1 MGVDVPVETPPAGPG
16 PQCTAKAPHRLQG
29 WRSLAFAS
37 PSFALTAMLLPVLM
51 YLPDYYAR
59 DLGLDLAVV
68 AFVLTTVRMADI
80 AFDPVIGLAM
90 DRSRPRTGRY
100 RTWFVA
106 GLPLAIIAI
115 YMLYNAP
122 VGVTGAYLFLW
133 LAAANV
139 GQSVSYLAHISWAAS
154 SARTYDHRSNIFGW
168 LMVFSVLGMFL
179 IMALPPVLSLAFG
192 WERSAGVRAMG
203 WLMIA
208 SLPLTGLLALAA
220 IREPPERPVLV
231 RPSRKELFALV
242 RRGLVVRLIGADI
255 VWGIGPSVA
264 AALLFAFFDSLKL
277 IERDLAGLAL
287 LAYFIGGMIGAPLW
301 VRIAKRTGKHHAL
314 LCSGLTYAVVQ
325 SAILLVPPGNVAFA
339 LILMAIAGLPSNAG
353 PILIRSMMADVADE
367 VRLATGV
374 DRLSLL
380 LSLLS
385 SIGKIGPALMTGLA
399 LYILSLVDFDI
410 RLGSGNSTEAL
421 WTLAV
426 LYAIVPASTGLLTA
440 WVIRGYRLD
449 AAAHAE
455 IRRQLDERD
464 AMARADAAAKGAESG
479 KSKLAAI

>member
-1 MGVDVPVETPPAGPG
+1 MTTDASTATPGREQSAERRN
-16 PQCTAKAPHRLQG
+16 ALHG
-29 WRSLAFAS
+29 WRTMAFAS

-59 DLGLDLAVV
+59 DLGVDLAVV
-68 AFVLTTVRMADI
+68 AFVLTTVRIADI
-80 AFDPVIGLAM
+80 AFDPVLGLMM
-90 DRSRPRTGRY
+90 DRSHPRTGRY
-100 RTWFVA
+100 RTWFVC
-106 GLPLAIIAI
+106 GIPLAAIAI

-122 VGVTGAYLFLW
+122 VGVSGAYLFLW

-154 SARTYDHRSNIFGW
+154 AARSYDHRSNIFGW

-179 IMALPPVLSLAFG
+179 IMALPPVLSLTLG
-192 WERSAGVRAMG
+192 WERPHAVQSMG

-208 SLPLTGLLALAA
+208 SLPLTALLAIAA
-220 IREPPERPVLV
+220 VGEPPRRPTLV
-231 RPSRKELFALV
+231 RPSRQDLLALL
-242 RRGLVVRLIGADI
+242 RRGLVVRLIAADI

-287 LAYFIGGMIGAPLW
+287 LAYFIGGMLGAPIC
-301 VRIAKRTGKHHAL
+301 VRIAKRTGKHRAL
-314 LCSGLTYAVVQ
+314 LWSGLTYAVVQ
-325 SAILLVPPGNVAFA
+325 SAILLVPAGNVPLA
-339 LILMAIAGLPSNAG
+339 LAGMAIAGLPSNAG

-385 SIGKIGPALMTGLA
+385 SIGKIGPAVMTGLA
-399 LYILSLVDFDI
+399 LYALSLADFDI
-410 RLGSGNSTEAL
+410 ALGARNSTESL
-421 WTLAV
+421 WLLGF
-426 LYAIVPASTGLLTA
+426 LYAIVPAATGLLTA

-449 AAAHAE
+449 ATTHAD
-455 IRRQLDERD
+455 ICRQLDERD
-464 AMARADAAAKGAESG
+464 RTAEREAETPEPAQKKTS
-479 KSKLAAI
+479 LASI

>member
-1 MGVDVPVETPPAGPG
+1 MTTDASTATPGREQSAERRN
-16 PQCTAKAPHRLQG
+16 ALHG
-29 WRSLAFAS
+29 WRTMAFAS

-59 DLGLDLAVV
+59 DLGVDLAVV
-68 AFVLTTVRMADI
+68 AFVLTTVRIADI
-80 AFDPVIGLAM
+80 AFDPVLGLMM
-90 DRSRPRTGRY
+90 DRSHPRTGRY
-100 RTWFVA
+100 RTWFVC
-106 GLPLAIIAI
+106 GIPLAAIAI

-122 VGVTGAYLFLW
+122 VGVSGAYLFLW

-154 SARTYDHRSNIFGW
+154 AARSYDHRSNIFGW

-179 IMALPPVLSLAFG
+179 IMALPPVLSLTLG
-192 WERSAGVRAMG
+192 WERPHAVQSMG

-208 SLPLTGLLALAA
+208 SLPLTALLAIAA
-220 IREPPERPVLV
+220 VGEPPRRPMLV
-231 RPSRKELFALV
+231 RPSRQELFALL
-242 RRGLVVRLIGADI
+242 RRGLVVRLIAADI

-287 LAYFIGGMIGAPLW
+287 LAYFIGGMLGAPIW
-301 VRIAKRTGKHHAL
+301 VRIAKRTGKHRAL
-314 LCSGLTYAVVQ
+314 LWSGLTYAVVQ
-325 SAILLVPPGNVAFA
+325 SAILLVPAGNVPLA
-339 LILMAIAGLPSNAG
+339 LVGMAIAGLPSNAG

-385 SIGKIGPALMTGLA
+385 SIGKIGPAVMTGLA
-399 LYILSLVDFDI
+399 LYALSLADFDI
-410 RLGSGNSTEAL
+410 ALGARNNTESL
-421 WTLAV
+421 WLLGF
-426 LYAIVPASTGLLTA
+426 LYAIVPAATGLLTA

-449 AAAHAE
+449 ATTHAD
-455 IRRQLDERD
+455 ICRQLDERD
-464 AMARADAAAKGAESG
+464 RTAEREAETPEPTQKKTS
-479 KSKLAAI
+479 LASI

>member
-1 MGVDVPVETPPAGPG
+1 MSVEATAAGPG
-16 PQCTAKAPHRLQG
+16 HRKEEAGQNPLRG
-29 WRSLAFAS
+29 WRAMAFAS

-68 AFVLTTVRMADI
+68 ALVLTTVRIADI
-80 AFDPVIGLAM
+80 AFDPVLGLAM

-100 RTWFVA
+100 RTWFLA
-106 GLPLAIIAI
+106 GLPIAMIAI

-133 LAAANV
+133 LAVANV

-168 LMVFSVLGMFL
+168 LMIFSVLGMFL

-192 WERSAGVRAMG
+192 WERSAGVQSMG

-208 SLPLTGLLALAA
+208 SLPLAGLLAVAA
-220 IREPPERPVLV
+220 VREPPARPVTV
-231 RPSRKELFALV
+231 RPSRRELFALA

-287 LAYFIGGMIGAPLW
+287 LAYFIGGMVGAPLW
-301 VRIAKRTGKHHAL
+301 VRIAKRTGKHRAL
-314 LCSGLTYAVVQ
+314 MWSGLTYAVVQ
-325 SAILLVPPGNVAFA
+325 SAILLVPPGNVPFA
-339 LILMAIAGLPSNAG
+339 LGLMAIAGLPSNAG

-410 RLGSGNSTEAL
+410 TLGAGNSAQAL
-421 WTLAV
+421 WTLAI
-426 LYAIVPASTGLLTA
+426 LYAIVPASTGLFTA

-449 AAAHAE
+449 AATHAE

-464 AMARADAAAKGAESG
+464 AAVQAGDAVDVSEVP
-479 KSKLAAI
+479 KSTYATI

>member
-1 MGVDVPVETPPAGPG
+1 MTIEAPSAGSGQQGKPAGPH
-16 PQCTAKAPHRLQG
+16 TLHG
-29 WRSLAFAS
+29 WRAMAFAS

-68 AFVLTTVRMADI
+68 ALVLTTVRIADI
-80 AFDPVIGLAM
+80 AFDPVLGLVM

-100 RTWFVA
+100 RTWFLA
-106 GLPLAIIAI
+106 GLPIAVVAI

-133 LAAANV
+133 LAVANV
-139 GQSVSYLAHISWAAS
+139 GQSISYLAHVSWAAS
-154 SARTYDHRSNIFGW
+154 SAPTYDNRSNIFGW

-179 IMALPPVLSLAFG
+179 IMALPPILSLLFG
-192 WERSAGVRAMG
+192 WERSAGVQAMG
-203 WLMIA
+203 WLMIL
-208 SLPLTGLLALAA
+208 SLPLTGLLALSAVK
-220 IREPPERPVLV
+220 EPPVRPAIV
-231 RPSRKELFALV
+231 RPSRKDLLALV

-264 AALLFAFFDSLKL
+264 AALLFAYFDSLKL

-301 VRIAKRTGKHHAL
+301 VRIAKRAGKHRAL
-314 LCSGLTYAVVQ
+314 MWSGLTYAVVQ
-325 SAILLVPPGNVAFA
+325 SMILLVPPGNFTFA

-353 PILIRSMMADVADE
+353 PILIRSMMADVADD
-367 VRLATGV
+367 VRLDTGV

-380 LSLLS
+380 MSLLS

-410 RLGSGNSTEAL
+410 TLGAGNSRESL
-421 WTLAV
+421 WTLAI
-426 LYAIVPASTGLLTA
+426 LYAIVPAFTGLLTA

-449 AAAHAE
+449 SAAHAE

-464 AMARADAAAKGAESG
+464 ATARAEEAAGGAESG
-479 KSKLAAI
+479 KSTLATI